1 MITLIALSRLI
12 PMKGNYRIRKKH
24 GRDISRGD
32 GARLSFPVET
42 SEPELESRAMKKKQ
56 TETKSR
62 SGFGLTRHLIGGVLC
77 LAVISLICS
86 SASAQNLFARGCRP
100 GPPSTATS
108 MSSLQTECEAL
119 LPPDCLRFNYPFRA
133 WPLTRRVICLWQ
145 WRWRGTRHL

>member
-1 MITLIALSRLI
+1 MITLIVLSRLI

-42 SEPELESRAMKKKQ
+42 SEPELESRAMKKKE

-62 SGFGLTRHLIGGVLC
+62 CGFGLTRHLIGGVLC

-86 SASAQNLFARGCRP
+86 SASAQNLFAVDIQA
-100 GPPSTATS
+100 PSTATS
-108 MSSLQTECEAL
+108 MSSLQTEYEAFL
-119 LPPDCLRFNYPFRA
+119 APA
-133 WPLTRRVICLWQ
+133 
-145 WRWRGTRHL
+145 